1 MRHYAPH
8 AQDERLFAMGKT
20 AVLLADDHTMF
31 RQGLRQLLELEP
43 DIQVVGEASTGAEA
57 VAAALRLK
65 PDVVIMDVHMPGMN
79 GVEAARQIMS
89 GSNRTRVI
97 MLSMYH
103 QEETV
108 FEAIKAGATGYLLK
122 DADAEEL
129 VRAIR
134 SASKGEAIVEPAVA
148 AKVLNE
154 FARLASQVSPAQR
167 LGLTERE
174 GQILALVAR
183 GDSNKRIAA
192 QLGLSEKTVKN
203 YLTIIFQKL
212 HVGSRTEAAIL
223 ALREGFGRV
232 QIPS

>member
-1 MRHYAPH
+1 
-8 AQDERLFAMGKT
+8 MGKT

-89 GSNRTRVI
+89 GSSRTRVI

-232 QIPS
+232 QLPS

>member
-1 MRHYAPH
+1 
-8 AQDERLFAMGKT
+8 MGKT

-57 VAAALRLK
+57 VAAALRLQ
-65 PDVVIMDVHMPGMN
+65 PDVVVMDVHMPGMN
-79 GVEAARQIMS
+79 GVEAARQIMN
-89 GSNRTRVI
+89 GSARTRVI

-134 SASKGEAIVEPAVA
+134 SASRGEAIVEPAVA

-154 FARLASQVSPAQR
+154 FARMAAQVSPAQR

-223 ALREGFGRV
+223 ALREGFGRL
-232 QIPS
+232 QLPS

>member
-1 MRHYAPH
+1 
-8 AQDERLFAMGKT
+8 MGKT

-43 DIQVVGEASTGAEA
+43 DIQVVGEASTGTEA

-89 GSNRTRVI
+89 GSSRTRVI

-232 QIPS
+232 QLPS